1 MKNEITLK
9 DRKTMTNMYSNK
21 FSNYSEILKKYYSEI
36 VENMT
41 LEDANKLLE
50 LSKKYD
56 LHVDGDDFR
65 SVFRVVLDYVGKYF
79 KIYNVLSY
87 KKTIDDFNGDGYNHL
102 TGMINYYNGVIDNLK
117 DENSFDF
124 MLVKVLGNDVY
135 DRYFELSTMPL
146 LSSLSNY
153 LVNNT
158 VNIVR
163 ATVSCNL
170 NRCIITKNKFDN
182 RKYSVQNLKKYYG
195 LRCGDPHYRSD
206 NH

>member
-1 MKNEITLK
+1 MENEITLK

-21 FSNYSEILKKYYSEI
+21 FSNYSEILKKYFSEI
-36 VENMT
+36 VDNMT

-65 SVFRVVLDYVGKYF
+65 SVFRVVLEYVGKYF

-87 KKTIDDFNGDGYNHL
+87 KKTIDNFNGDFYNYL
-102 TGMINYYNGVIDNLK
+102 TAMINYYSGVVDSLK

-124 MLVKVLGNDVY
+124 ILVKALGNDVY
-135 DRYFELSTMPL
+135 ERYSELSTMPL
-146 LSSLSNY
+146 LSNLSNY
-153 LVNNT
+153 LVNN
-158 VNIVR
+158 V
-163 ATVSCNL
+163 VSIIKTAVSYNL
-170 NRCIITKNKFDN
+170 NKSIITKDRFDSRN
-182 RKYSVQNLKKYYG
+182 FSIQKLRKYYG
-195 LRCGDPHYRSD
+195 LRCEDPHYRSD